1 MPINIGKSRGD
12 GKLARNVRNISF
24 ASFNLYNLQLP
35 GKAIYSNTDG
45 YSQEEY
51 DAKVGWI
58 AAKLTT
64 LDADIIGF
72 QECWDPAA
80 LNDCF
85 AAAGLAGEY
94 TIVGRKVG
102 SSIQVALAARNG
114 LLVGDPEWIGKI
126 PADMQFRD
134 LREARDAEE
143 TVSVTISKFSRP
155 LLRVTVQPK
164 GTDPKPPRITVFVA
178 HLKSKG
184 PSTLDFKPPKSKVLK
199 DHASIAQSVV
209 SHVRRIVEAGAFR
222 AILNNEMKGND
233 RPYVVIGDLNDG
245 TQSISTELLSGQPGY
260 RFIEKSKA
268 GSKSDAGF
276 YTVEKLQKLRSF
288 RDVYFTHIFQQNMES
303 LDHILV
309 SDAFYD
315 HAITRQWSFNEMVV
329 YNDHLAVEDPAE
341 RTRIGS
347 NDHGIVR
354 AEFDWNPMKAA
365 LNK

>member
-1 MPINIGKSRGD
+1 MAKPSR
-12 GKLARNVRNISF
+12 ISF

-35 GKAIYSNTDG
+35 GKAIYSNTTG
-45 YSQEEY
+45 YSQAEY
-51 DAKVGWI
+51 DAKVNWI
-58 AAKLTT
+58 ADKIKA

-80 LNDCF
+80 LEDCF
-85 AAAGLAGEY
+85 KAAGLLAAY
-94 TIVGRKVG
+94 DIVGRKKG
-102 SSIQVALAARNG
+102 SSIQVALAARKG
-114 LLVGDPEWIGKI
+114 LLVGDPEWIERI
-126 PADMQFRD
+126 AADSQFRD

-155 LLRVTVQPK
+155 LLRVTIQPA
-164 GTDPKPPRITVFVA
+164 GDNPKPPRVTVFVT

-184 PSTLDFKPPKSKVLK
+184 PSTLDFKPPKSKVLNK
-199 DHASIAQSVV
+199 HASIAQSVV

-222 AILNNEMKGND
+222 AIPNNEMKGNE

-260 RFIEKSKA
+260 RFIQKSKA
-268 GSKSDAGF
+268 GSKSDAGL

-288 RDVYFTHIFQQNMES
+288 RDVYFTHIYQQNMES
-303 LDHILV
+303 LDHIMV

-315 HAITRQWSFNEMVV
+315 HAISRLWSFSEMVV
-329 YNDHLAVEDPAE
+329 YNDHLSIEDPAE
-341 RTRIGS
+341 RTRVGA

-354 AEFDWNPMKAA
+354 AEFDWNPLKAI
-365 LNK
+365 LNP